1 MELTPLMVLR
11 FAAFAV
17 SFFVGC
23 ISIVVTQVFA
33 NVVFAWDP
41 QSRHAL
47 MGATKTHFLILFVF
61 LSHLVSPN
69 TISITYNPN
78 NIPAGNSFRVDLSQN
93 LFLILNPNTVWISN
107 HQIYTDWLYMW
118 FVAYSGRL
126 SDYVYIMLKDMSN
139 IPILGYGMKNYGFF
153 FLSRKW
159 DTDKVV
165 LTNQL
170 LALDANARGVGPANG
185 VRHVSSAN
193 VADASV
199 HHWPL
204 GSSGDIWPYHVILF
218 PEGTVTSIRTRA
230 RSDQFCD
237 SRGLPRLKHTLLPR
251 VRGLFLTLRKLR
263 GSLEAVFDVTAGYA
277 GLRPDQI
284 GEDIFSL
291 KAFYIQGRG
300 PKAVHYHV
308 QAYALKDIP
317 LGKETE
323 DIDDVSDAD
332 FEAFESWLFKFWY
345 EKDARMARFYDKG
358 SFVDL
363 DGVAAG
369 DVTVE
374 AKVKLRFF
382 PDIGKPF
389 LSLAT
394 LALILRLV
402 WMGVVH
408 LLSLERNWGL

>member
-1 MELTPLMVLR
+1 MELTPFMVIR
-11 FAAFAV
+11 FAAFV
-17 SFFVGC
+17 VVFFIGC
-23 ISIVVTQVFA
+23 VSIVLTQVVA
-33 NVVFAWDP
+33 NTVFAWDP
-41 QSRHAL
+41 ASRQSL
-47 MGATKTHFLILFVF
+47 VGATKTHFVIVITF
-61 LSHLVSPN
+61 LSHIISPN
-69 TISITYNPN
+69 TISITYNPKN
-78 NIPAGNSFRVDLSQN
+78 LPAGNSFRVDDDHN
-93 LFLILNPNTVWISN
+93 LFLILNPNSVWISN

-139 IPILGYGMKNYGFF
+139 TPILGYGMKNYGFF

-159 DTDKVV
+159 DADKVV

-170 LALDANARGVGPANG
+170 LAIDANARGVGPANG
-185 VRHVSSAN
+185 FRHVSSAN

-199 HHWPL
+199 HHWPR
-204 GSSGDIWPYHVILF
+204 GNSGDIWPYHVILF
-218 PEGTVTSIRTRA
+218 PEGTVTSIRTRGK
-230 RSDQFCD
+230 SDKFCD
-237 SRGLPRLKHTLLPR
+237 SRGLPRLKYTLLPR

-263 GSLEAVFDVTAGYA
+263 GSLEAVYDVTTGYS
-277 GLRPDQI
+277 GLRPDEN
-284 GEDIFSL
+284 GEDVFTL

-308 QAYALKDIP
+308 QAYSLKDIP

-323 DIDDVSDAD
+323 DIDDVSEAD
-332 FEAFESWLFKFWY
+332 LEAFESWLFKIWY

-358 SFVDL
+358 SFEDL
-363 DGVAAG
+363 DGQDAG
-369 DVTVE
+369 NITVV

-389 LSLAT
+389 LTAAS

-408 LLSLERNWGL
+408 LLSAE